1 MKQIH
6 ACILSFFLFFHFA
19 VSIAQVNFKTIV
31 PQHPI
36 APGESFQVQYIIE
49 NAEKISDFSAP
60 PFKGFRV
67 VSGPHVYS
75 GDGAVSQKNLV
86 FTLAAIREGNFKIP
100 GASCL
105 ADGRFEKSNEV
116 VVRVI
121 SQKEMDETSYFLKQG
136 EDPFQKI
143 RDNLFLKLSID
154 KSTCFVGEPLVATFK
169 LYSRLQSKSNI
180 IKNPG
185 FYGFSVYDMVNV
197 NDQAQSEERLNGHWF
212 DVHTILKVQLYP
224 LQSGDFTIDPM
235 ELANEVEFSR
245 SIVNKK
251 TEQQVTENMYGVKED
266 DEGDKNAEVYKINIK
281 TDPLSVKVRPLPSK
295 NAADTFA
302 GAVGNFTIKAVLEK
316 DSVSKNEEDSLII
329 TISGAGNFQRVGS
342 PVINWPKDIEFF
354 EPAVRDTL
362 NRKQVPLTGERRFRY
377 IFLSNKPGQYRI
389 PPVSFSFFDLKT
401 KSYKTILS
409 KSLTV
414 FVKEKIKKDKPIVVN
429 EAVDQSHQLKW
440 LLTVAGL
447 AILLIGIFVFVKWK
461 QSSTDE
467 YEELKKLNVPATV
480 PATVEEI
487 LSPANSALNKE
498 NKIFY
503 TELTRSIWNY
513 LQDRLPGSN
522 LNMNKSDLAAIL
534 DLKAV
539 KPELINKLMIVIRQ
553 CETGVYTNA
562 EMNIDRSELLENTS
576 TILASIDRT
585 LAG

>member
-6 ACILSFFLFFHFA
+6 AGILSFFLFFHFA

-266 DEGDKNAEVYKINIK
+266 DEGNKNAEVYKINIK

-503 TELTRSIWNY
+503 NELTRSIWNY

-539 KPELINKLMIVIRQ
+539 KPELINKLMIVIHQ

-562 EMNIDRSELLENTS
+562 EMNIDRSALLENTS

-585 LAG
+585 LVS

>member
-6 ACILSFFLFFHFA
+6 AGILSFFLFFHFA

-105 ADGRFEKSNEV
+105 AYGRFEKSNEV

-266 DEGDKNAEVYKINIK
+266 DEGNKNAEVYKINIK

-503 TELTRSIWNY
+503 NELTRSIWNY